1 MPLVKIADMILYNIL
16 RAKILSK
23 TKLYGIKPKLI
34 KNKKSSITLL
44 IIIEMLYL
52 REY

>member
-1 MPLVKIADMILYNIL
+1 MALNQ
-16 RAKILSK
+16 
-23 TKLYGIKPKLI
+23 KLI

-44 IIIEMLYL
+44 IIIDMLYL